1 MNTGVLFPTTEIGT
15 DPIAIRDFAQAAES
29 LGFDHMLFYD
39 HVLGANEET
48 PAGRGKP
55 WRHTNMFH
63 EPLVLFGY
71 LAGVTRSIELA
82 TSILI
87 LPQRQTALV
96 AKQAAAADVL
106 SGGRLRLGIR
116 VGMNPVEYEGM
127 GAGFS
132 DRGARTDE
140 QIEVLRMLW
149 TRELVTFEGRWHRIT
164 DAGINPLPVQRPI
177 PLWIG
182 GSADRVVR
190 RLARLGDG
198 WMFAGGGRVPD
209 GDAMASLD
217 RMRSYAREAGRGPIC
232 DRNPEGDRAR
242 RGHPGE
248 VGRRARRVARRRRDP
263 HRIQYRWRESRKSPG
278 AHRRHQALQ
287 ARPFADR
294 LIDTVQDWRYDSR
307 V

>member
-217 RMRSYAREAGRGPIC
+217 RMRSYAREAGRDPSAIGIQKVIGHEEGIPEKWVEGLAAWRDAGATHIAFSTGGASLA
-232 DRNPEGDRAR
+232 NPQEHIAAIR
-242 RGHPGE
+242 RFSE
-248 VGRRARRVARRRRDP
+248 TIRR
-263 HRIQYRWRESRKSPG
+263 
-278 AHRRHQALQ
+278 
-287 ARPFADR
+287 
-294 LIDTVQDWRYDSR
+294 
-307 V
+307 

>member
-116 VGMNPVEYEGM
+116 VEMNPVEYEGM

-164 DAGINPLPVQRPI
+164 DAGINPMPVQRPI

-217 RMRSYAREAGRGPIC
+217 RISSYAREAGRDPSAIGIQKVIGHEEGIPEKWVEGLAAWRDAGGTHIAFSTGGASLA
-232 DRNPEGDRAR
+232 NPQEHIDAIR
-242 RGHPGE
+242 RFSE
-248 VGRRARRVARRRRDP
+248 TIRR
-263 HRIQYRWRESRKSPG
+263 
-278 AHRRHQALQ
+278 
-287 ARPFADR
+287 
-294 LIDTVQDWRYDSR
+294 
-307 V
+307 